1 MADTCG
7 IGLDEAEVVTALCCT
22 VLQVVGCLT
31 GSGSSLEEVLAE
43 HTHSPHMVVLCTQP
57 PSPSA
62 SGSPQAVAAE
72 LLQVQE
78 AHDRLAQLG
87 KRHVTIYAAVPD
99 GAGAVP
105 THRQLQSVQADVGTC
120 GQLCQVSCTAGL
132 VAKQPA
138 MPAA

>member
-1 MADTCG
+1 M
-7 IGLDEAEVVTALCCT
+7 VTALCCT
-22 VLQVVGCLT
+22 ALQVVGCLA

-43 HTHSPHMVVLCTQP
+43 QTQSPRMVVLCTQP

-62 SGSPQAVAAE
+62 SGSPQAVALE
-72 LLQVQE
+72 LQQVQE

-105 THRQLQSVQADVGTC
+105 THRQLQGVQADVGTC
-120 GQLCQVSCTAGL
+120 GQLCQVCCGTAL
-132 VAKQPA
+132 AVKKPA
-138 MPAA
+138 MSAV